1 MNDTFTTPPAEG
13 PNVSSRDWIHLT
25 DPKSF
30 SRLLYPN
37 PVCLLST
44 VRICDPITQSQ
55 DEAPVNNESKD
66 EQVVS
71 VDADAATVQN
81 IQKADDSKQG
91 KGTAVAVAVAAA
103 DASLEQYPRRN
114 VMVLSWLTA
123 TNNQGSFVFSICK
136 RRHTA
141 SMLLLDSNTNTTTQ
155 QQQQPMTTTYFV
167 LSVPVRGMEQLVLE
181 IGGVSGRW
189 GSKFPDDYPPHHH
202 DDTIRRST
210 NNNTNATTTK
220 NNSINNN
227 EQSCSPLSVPLSKRQ
242 RKKQRRRNLLGGI
255 PGLKAVPF
263 GHEDGVSPPAAE
275 TSDSKSSTSSSSSLF
290 AIHGTVA
297 HLKCRMVS
305 SLHNNNDDNSTMGM
319 DDDHHLVMAQV
330 MEAHVHPLY
339 WDSSKSQFRPQYQ
352 NVPPYLTFLGSQTF
366 GHVTVDG

>member
-1 MNDTFTTPPAEG
+1 
-13 PNVSSRDWIHLT
+13 
-25 DPKSF
+25 
-30 SRLLYPN
+30 
-37 PVCLLST
+37 
-44 VRICDPITQSQ
+44 
-55 DEAPVNNESKD
+55 
-66 EQVVS
+66 
-71 VDADAATVQN
+71 
-81 IQKADDSKQG
+81 
-91 KGTAVAVAVAAA
+91 
-103 DASLEQYPRRN
+103 
-114 VMVLSWLTA
+114 MVLSWLTA

-141 SMLLLDSNTNTTTQ
+141 SMLLLLDSNANSTTQ
-155 QQQQPMTTTYFV
+155 QQQPPTMTMTTYFV

-210 NNNTNATTTK
+210 NNSTK
-220 NNSINNN
+220 NNNNN
-227 EQSCSPLSVPLSKRQ
+227 NNNTEQSCSPLSVPLSKRQ

-263 GHEDGVSPPAAE
+263 GHDDGVSPPPAAAE
-275 TSDSKSSTSSSSSLF
+275 TIDSKLSTSSSSLF

-305 SLHNNNDDNSTMGM
+305 SLHNNNDNDNSSKMDM

-339 WDSSKSQFRPQYQ
+339 WDSSKSQFRPQQQ

-366 GHVTVDG
+366 GYVTVDNESSHNMTK